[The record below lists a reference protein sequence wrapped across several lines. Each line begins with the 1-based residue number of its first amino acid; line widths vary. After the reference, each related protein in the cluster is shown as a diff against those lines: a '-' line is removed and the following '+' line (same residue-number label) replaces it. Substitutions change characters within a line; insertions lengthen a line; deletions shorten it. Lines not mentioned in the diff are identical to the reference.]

1 MNPTDPSR
9 IVSRVPSRAARRAV
23 VRAGAALAVLG
34 GTAGLARAQAPV
46 AGKDYRPVQPPVAV
60 EASGR
65 IEVVEFF
72 WYGCPHC
79 ASLEAPLKDWVKKL
93 PADVAFRKVHVPFRE
108 VRHQQLFYTLET
120 LGLVD
125 QFSDKVFTGIHAE
138 RQPLD
143 SVDRITAYLGRHGLD
158 AKKFAET
165 WDSFSVKTRMRKA
178 SQTAEAYGVDGVP
191 AFGVG
196 GRWYTSPS
204 MAGGNAQGLRVLDA
218 LIDLERR
225 AGRK

>member
-1 MNPTDPSR
+1 MNPTDRFRLPF
-9 IVSRVPSRAARRAV
+9 RASRRAV
-23 VRAGAALAVLG
+23 VQAGAAFGALAG
-34 GTAGLARAQAPV
+34 IGLPARAQAPV
-46 AGKDYRPVQPPVAV
+46 AGKDYRPVQPAVAV

-79 ASLEAPLKDWVKKL
+79 ASLEAPLKEWVKKL

-143 SVDRITAYLGRHGLD
+143 TLERITAYLGRHGLD
-158 AKKFAET
+158 AKKFADT
-165 WDSFSVKTRMRKA
+165 WESFSVRTRMRKA

-191 AFGVG
+191 AFGVA

-204 MAGGNAQGLRVLDA
+204 MAGGNVQGLRVLDA